1 MTVCG
6 VIAEYDPFHKGH
18 ERHLLLSR
26 EKTGADFIICVM
38 SGSFTQRGMPALL
51 PAHVRAEMAL
61 RCGADAVLQL
71 PYAFSVREA
80 EYFALGGVHILNALG
95 CVTHL
100 SFGCETEDLSLL
112 QAAAG
117 LLEQPDEAL
126 KGAIRAGLDRGLSY
140 AAAQGQAV
148 ARRLNIREK
157 TLDAPNTALALSYLR
172 ALKRLNSPLSPVPI
186 LREQDY
192 HAAELMSWPSAS
204 AVRGA
209 ILRGDWA
216 GVAQAVPKAALPVL
230 RQGIAAGCCP
240 PDGLDAVLRWTL
252 LNASPEEAALWPG
265 MAEGL
270 EQRVLKAAETCAS
283 REALIAAVK
292 TRRYTYGRISRALCH
307 GMLNV
312 NRSDLPLLPDHARV
326 LGFRASARPMLRI
339 MRQSGFPLLTR
350 PAREAAAALDIR
362 ADELWRIGAG
372 LPRGETYRI
381 RPVIL
386 SGKQI
391 D

>member
-1 MTVCG
+1 MNVCG

-18 ERHLLLSR
+18 ERHVRLAR
-26 EKTGADFIICVM
+26 EKTGADHIVCVM
-38 SGSFTQRGMPALL
+38 SGAFTQRGLPALL

-61 RCGADAVLQL
+61 RCGADIVLQL

-100 SFGCETEDLSLL
+100 SFGCETGDLSLL
-112 QAAAG
+112 QSAAA
-117 LLEQPDEAL
+117 LLEQPDEKLNEAVQ
-126 KGAIRAGLDRGLSY
+126 AGLNRGLSY

-148 ARRLNIREK
+148 ARRLGIGDK

-172 ALKRLNSPLSPVPI
+172 ALLRLNSRIVPAPV

-192 HAAELMSWPSAS
+192 HAAELEAWPSAS

-216 GVAQAVPKAALPVL
+216 GVESAVPEAAMPVL
-230 RQGIAAGCCP
+230 RRGVAAGICP
-240 PDGLDAVLRWTL
+240 PDGLDGILRYTL
-252 LNASPEEAALWPG
+252 LNAAPDEIAQWPG
-265 MAEGL
+265 VAEGL
-270 EQRVLKAAETCAS
+270 EQRIVKAAETAVS
-283 REALIAAVK
+283 RDALIAAVK

-307 GMLNV
+307 GMMGV
-312 NRSDLPLLPDHARV
+312 KRADLPELPDHARV
-326 LGFRASARPMLRI
+326 LGFRESARSLLRR
-339 MRQSGFPLLTR
+339 MQKSGFPLLTR

-362 ADELWRIGAG
+362 ADELWAIGAG
-372 LPRGETYRI
+372 MPRGETYREK
-381 RPVIL
+381 PVIVE
-386 SGKQI
+386 
-391 D
+391 